1 MNPYDT
7 ANHRRLEVVE
17 PPREWRKAPS
27 FGGGLPEGEHIVYES
42 TLEAQYRASA
52 PTVPRLPKLEVV
64 K

>member
-17 PPREWRKAPS
+17 PPREWRAPAPPV
-27 FGGGLPEGEHIVYES
+27 PEGEHVVYES